1 MRPSRSIA
9 MSLLLACFGAGCAT
23 HGDVDSLETQ
33 LRQQEDQI
41 VALQSQL
48 NGANTDLRIAREES
62 RLLRDQLHAKGN
74 RTLVSEQAET
84 LSKVE
89 TVKFSPLLTSG
100 IDFDGSPGDD
110 GLSALLMPVDADG
123 DLVKLIGSIDLEL
136 LDLSLPHGQQSI
148 GQWHFTA
155 DEARGQWHRGFM
167 SAGYLFQL
175 KWQQPPAA
183 RELTLHGR
191 LVAPDGRQFNATQ
204 TVKLKLPHNAPVVPA
219 VYESRTQTSDRFTA
233 DTIPT
238 VR

>member
-1 MRPSRSIA
+1 MRLSRLLAI
-9 MSLLLACFGAGCAT
+9 SLLLATAGCAT
-23 HGDVDSLETQ
+23 HGDIDALETQ
-33 LRQQEDQI
+33 LRQQEDEI

-48 NGANTDLRIAREES
+48 SGASTDLRIAREES

-89 TVKFSPLLTSG
+89 SVKFSPLLTSG

-110 GLSALLMPVDADG
+110 GLSALLMPVDAEG
-123 DLVKLIGSIDLEL
+123 DLVKLIGSVELEL
-136 LDLSLPHGQQSI
+136 LDLSQPHGRQSI
-148 GQWHFTA
+148 GEWRFTA
-155 DEARGQWHRGFM
+155 DEARNQWHRGFM

-204 TVKLKLPHNAPVVPA
+204 TVKLKLPHDAPVVPA
-219 VYESRTQTSDRFTA
+219 VYESRVQTSDRFTA